1 MGVDKLDKS
10 ERWITYWL
18 FWPVPV
24 IICPILLVCV
34 NIIEIHEKERY
45 VVKNKYIKIKRRKW
59 F

>member
-1 MGVDKLDKS
+1 MGVDKLDKY

-24 IICPILLVCV
+24 IICPIVLVFV
-34 NIIEIHEKERY
+34 SFEQQYNKERY